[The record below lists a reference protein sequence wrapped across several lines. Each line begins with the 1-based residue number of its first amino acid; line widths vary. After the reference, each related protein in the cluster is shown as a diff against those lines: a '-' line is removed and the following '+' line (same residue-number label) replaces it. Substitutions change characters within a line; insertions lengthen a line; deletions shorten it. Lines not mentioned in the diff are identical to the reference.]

1 MSAPTVPGMPFDT
14 PGTTSAPAT
23 APRLRSDG
31 GLEADGRI
39 QYARIGELD
48 LEAGGRLP
56 DVTLAYETWGTLNS
70 DASNA
75 VLIAHALTGSTHV
88 SRGDSADAGWWE
100 GLVGPGRAIDTD
112 RYFVVCANMLGGC
125 YGSTGPSSI
134 APDGRPW
141 GSRFP
146 FVTLRDSVQAEAR
159 LADQLGITAW
169 FAAVG
174 GSMGGARALEWAVT
188 LPERVRRCAVVA
200 ACAASTAEQI
210 AYAQAQVLAIRLDQ
224 DFAGGDYYDGA
235 APVAGLGLARRIAHI
250 TYRSEPEMSAR
261 FGRRAQPGEAPVSQ
275 RRIRNIAGSSAGE
288 RYQVEGYLDHQAQK
302 LAGRFDANSYI
313 VITEAL
319 MSHDVGRDRGPLR
332 EALAA
337 AAGVEFLVAAVAS
350 DRLYFP
356 VQSDELAAALPGDVA
371 VHTIESGI
379 GHDGFL
385 TETNAVGELLRG
397 TFFADSSFAEHLP
410 F

>member
-1 MSAPTVPGMPFDT
+1 MPAGAPTDSPT
-14 PGTTSAPAT
+14 GTSPLAT
-23 APRLRSDG
+23 ADG
-31 GLEADGRI
+31 EVK
-39 QYARIGELD
+39 YARIGDLD

-56 DVTLAYETWGTLNS
+56 DVTVAYETWGTLNAE
-70 DASNA
+70 ASNA

-88 SRGDSADAGWWE
+88 SRGGSAEDGWWE
-100 GLVGPGRAIDTD
+100 GLVGPGRVIDTD
-112 RYFVVCANMLGGC
+112 RYFVVSPNMLGGC

-146 FVTLRDSVQAEAR
+146 FVTIRDSVQAEAR
-159 LADQLGITAW
+159 LADQLDIGSW
-169 FAAVG
+169 YAVIG

-188 LPERVRRCAVVA
+188 LPARVRRCAVVA

-210 AYAQAQVLAIRLDQ
+210 AFAQAQVLAIRLDP

-261 FGRRAQPGEAPVSQ
+261 FGRSAQPGEAPVSQ
-275 RRIRNIAGSSAGE
+275 GRIRNIAGSSAGE
-288 RYQVEGYLDHQAQK
+288 RYQVESYLDHQAHK
-302 LAGRFDANSYI
+302 LARRFDANSYI

-319 MSHDVGRDRGPLR
+319 MSHDVCRGRGPLLQ
-332 EALAA
+332 ALEQAA
-337 AAGVEFLVAAVAS
+337 DVEFLVAAVAS

-356 VQSDELAAALPGDVA
+356 AQSDELAAALPGEVGVDA
-371 VHTIESGI
+371 IESEI

-385 TETNAVGELLRG
+385 TETEAVGVLLRRR
-397 TFFADSSFAEHLP
+397 FFGNPASIGELRP